1 MYRLYH
7 KNGQGF
13 KPAFF
18 LMTHIRP
25 LKKMCLLGNIQLI
38 YIFHPRK
45 KMYMCDTSCVEEGW
59 ERRWQINFKART
71 LIQPVKF
78 YNLEI

>member
-1 MYRLYH
+1 MYRLYQ

-45 KMYMCDTSCVEEGW
+45 KNVYVWDKLYG
-59 ERRWQINFKART
+59 RRMRKKMTDWF
-71 LIQPVKF
+71 
-78 YNLEI
+78 